1 MCKKRNRKKEAETVI
16 SDKMQCS
23 LVDRVTSTNV
33 SKDTTASIIFHPEDG
48 YIRLLQNI
56 SIQLKDYSV
65 ISLDTVTLIIHWCNN
80 LVYHAKFLR
89 KPM

>member
-1 MCKKRNRKKEAETVI
+1 M
-16 SDKMQCS
+16 MQCS

-33 SKDTTASIIFHPEDG
+33 SKDTTASILFHPEDG

-65 ISLDTVTLIIHWCNN
+65 MSLNTVTLIIHWCDN

-89 KPM
+89 NPM